1 MQPHAMTHHASSAT
15 AECRDACIACAQIC
29 TEMLYGH
36 CLVVGGAHAR
46 AEHVRAM
53 ADCAAIC
60 ATAAG
65 FMARGS
71 PQHHVICSACET
83 ICRTCADSC
92 KQLDGME
99 GCADACKRCE
109 ASCRAVAQPVS

>member
-1 MQPHAMTHHASSAT
+1 MRPHAAHHNISPAT
-15 AECRDACIACAQIC
+15 SECRDACIACAQIC

-36 CLVVGGAHAR
+36 CLEVGGAHAR

-65 FMARGS
+65 FMSRGS
-71 PQHHVICSACET
+71 PQHHVICRACAT
-83 ICRTCADSC
+83 VCRVCADSC
-92 KQLDGME
+92 RQLDGME
-99 GCADACKRCE
+99 ACAAACERCE
-109 ASCRAVAQPVS
+109 ASCRAMAQPVG